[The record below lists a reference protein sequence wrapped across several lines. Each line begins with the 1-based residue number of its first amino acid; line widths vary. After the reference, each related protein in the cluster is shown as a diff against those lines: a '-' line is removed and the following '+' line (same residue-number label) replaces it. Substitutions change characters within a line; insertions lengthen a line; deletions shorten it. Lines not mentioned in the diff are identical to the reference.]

1 MTVKFDDNKDKAVYV
16 FLEKNITPRI
26 EKIIKEVNIYFNSK
40 HNIQIGVDLKWII
53 QDLNEKESTND

>member
-16 FLEKNITPRI
+16 FLEKNIAPRI